1 MRRNHSSPLPL
12 GEGGRRPGEGLWIC
26 AAALFLFL
34 VALPATPSSADDSA
48 AQLATLSAEQKE
60 ELLRKK
66 DRFDSLPQV
75 EQDRLRAL
83 HQSLASSAKAE
94 ELSRVMDR
102 YCEWLKTLTS
112 AQRAELRDLPAD
124 KRIAR
129 IKELLQQQAG
139 QRFQEYAG
147 SLPAEDR
154 EAIYRWLEDFI
165 TRNQDEIIS
174 QFTFDMKRR
183 LADAHDEEAR
193 KRMLIM
199 GFQYRRPDSQMPMPT
214 QEDFGELLASLSP
227 ATRKKLEE
235 AKTPEEK
242 QARARELVR
251 AAIFSRVFP
260 PVSDEELR
268 KFYVSLPADA
278 RDRLEGLDPE
288 QTTRELR
295 RMYYYERF
303 RERGGPWG
311 GGPWTGFGGP
321 RPGGPGFRE
330 GEPRDVP
337 SGGPGRFGP
346 RRDGQPGGTP
356 PGGFRPGPQGNG
368 QPGPS
373 GQPRPT
379 PAPM

>member
-1 MRRNHSSPLPL
+1 MRRNIFPLPL
-12 GEGGRRPGEGLWIC
+12 GEGGRKPGEGLRVFAS
-26 AAALFLFL
+26 AAALF
-34 VALPATPSSADDSA
+34 VACCLLTRAAAADPA
-48 AQLATLSAEQKE
+48 AQIASLSAEQKE

-66 DRFDSLPQV
+66 ERFDSLPPA
-75 EQDRLRAL
+75 EQDRLREL
-83 HQSLASSAKAE
+83 HKSLASSANAQG
-94 ELSRVMDR
+94 LSGVMDR

-112 AQRAELRDLPAD
+112 AQRAELRDLPVD

-154 EAIYRWLEDFI
+154 EAIYRWLEDFVV
-165 TRNQDEIIS
+165 RNQDEITN
-174 QFTFDMKRR
+174 QLTFDMKRR
-183 LADAHDEEAR
+183 LNDAPDEEAR

-227 ATRKKLEE
+227 ATRKKLDE

-303 RERGGPWG
+303 RDRGGPWG

-330 GEPRDVP
+330 GEPREGG
-337 SGGPGRFGP
+337 GGPGRFGP
-346 RRDGQPGGTP
+346 RRDGQPGSGP
-356 PGGFRPGPQGNG
+356 PGGFRPMP
-368 QPGPS
+368 PGPS
-373 GQPRPT
+373 
-379 PAPM
+379 PASK